1 MSARPV
7 VEHPRSSIPG
17 ASQGRR
23 WVQSRSE
30 FKKAFIT
37 RVREAR
43 DASPYNQRQMAELLG
58 TSTAN
63 YEKYETRSCLPHHL
77 IGRFA
82 LAVGV
87 TVAFLLTGREEEKP
101 RRPESIGQRGARRGV
116 GK

>member
-1 MSARPV
+1 M
-7 VEHPRSSIPG
+7 
-17 ASQGRR
+17 
-23 WVQSRSE
+23 QSRSD
-30 FKKAFIT
+30 FKKAFIE

-82 LAVGV
+82 LAAGV

-101 RRPESIGQRGARRGV
+101 KRPEPVGQHAAPRPPQRNRRARKKTDNLSEQRL
-116 GK
+116 